1 MISAETNG
9 VETYYT
15 YGLERISAQT
25 GKTRTEYIFYDGRGS
40 VAAEVSYNNAWY
52 TFGGVFSKKDIVSKS
67 YTPFG
72 EQIGEATSGFGYNGE
87 YYNVVTG
94 MVYLR
99 ARFYE
104 PEMNRFSQKD
114 ILHGNILNTGS
125 LNRYSYVQNDPI
137 NYYDPSGEFGLLV
150 GTAIAAGISG
160 LITGGVSVYQSYKS
174 TGSVNWKAAGQAAL
188 GGAVSAVAVGL
199 AVATGGAALGVA
211 TMAVEAYAG
220 VRTAMRGSDA
230 AAVTTATAKTGAG
243 AYVAGVVAPYIP
255 PVGNLIIG
263 SAGAV
268 ASGYRT
274 VVDTGSA
281 VSVFSNP
288 YASPMDKLNAV
299 TDVAEDVVGFFGSV
313 KMTVDSFRI
322 LFSSNDYNALCS
334 RHKTSDDADI
344 TDPPKVEIDDAV
356 DYNDI
361 PKNSNAGNR
370 LETPEDYLNE
380 DEFSVELGVLLQS
393 PGGDKPL
400 LLHPGEHLRI
410 SGSGLLEVYVKSR
423 PFRDYVR
430 VGVGLLFPFIVPLCI
445 SYLCGS

>member
-1 MISAETNG
+1 MPGTPLAVRSQ
-9 VETYYT
+9 
-15 YGLERISAQT
+15 R
-25 GKTRTEYIFYDGRGS
+25 RTSSPRAIPS
-40 VAAEVSYNNAWY
+40 
-52 TFGGVFSKKDIVSKS
+52 
-67 YTPFG
+67 FG

-87 YYNVVTG
+87 YYNAVTG

-104 PEMNRFSQKD
+104 TEMNRFSQKD

-150 GTAIAAGISG
+150 GTAIAAGISA
-160 LITGGVSVYQSYKS
+160 LIAGGVSAYQSYKS

-188 GGAVSAVAVGL
+188 GGTVSAVDVVL
-199 AVATGGAALGVA
+199 AVATGGTALGVA

-220 VRTAMRGSDA
+220 GRTVMCGGDA
-230 AAVTTATAKTGAG
+230 AAVTTAMAKTGAG
-243 AYVAGVVAPYIP
+243 AYVAEVVAPYIP

-281 VSVFSNP
+281 VFVFGNP

-299 TDVAEDVVGFFGSV
+299 ADVAEDVVGFFGSV
-313 KMTVDSFRI
+313 KMAVDSIRI

-334 RHKTSDDADI
+334 RHKTSDNADI
-344 TDPPKVEIDDAV
+344 SDPPTVEIDDTVDAV
-356 DYNDI
+356 QKPD
-361 PKNSNAGNR
+361 
-370 LETPEDYLNE
+370 TPAKVTTSV
-380 DEFSVELGVLLQS
+380 DEVSEAIREAQS
-393 PGGDKPL
+393 
-400 LLHPGEHLRI
+400 RVS
-410 SGSGLLEVYVKSR
+410 SGS
-423 PFRDYVR
+423 FDD
-430 VGVGLLFPFIVPLCI
+430 FPQNAKDAYNKYDKAGWKGNVSGQTPGTGDGGNFANDGRQGSAILPSSTSDGTPI
-445 SYLCGS
+445 SYREFDVNNKIAGQARGSKRFLIGDDGSLYYTPDRYKHMIRVK